1 MKKIILVMISMLF
14 ALEIFACDL
23 CSIYIGI
30 EPKDY
35 KNSFG
40 VRYRYRAFE
49 SDFLTTNN
57 ASNLRIN
64 STPTQRKGVINDKHL
79 GENTFNGSENET
91 FTYSETFISYDVF
104 ANFYLSKRFQLNV
117 NTYFADNYTYKNDST
132 LENISGIGDI
142 TITTTYQ
149 LFNTKQTADTSK
161 KFIHRV
167 NVGAGIA
174 IPTGSY
180 NKKSIVGFQTKIQPN
195 VILGSPIE
203 ELDPHLQS
211 GTGAFS
217 SLIILEYL
225 VKYKN
230 IGLNSNISYKANTE
244 NKNNFRF
251 ANRFNANSNIFYLG
265 KISKTLTLMPTIG
278 TAMEFSNRDTFE
290 NYSYLGSGG
299 EVWFAN
305 IGTTL
310 FVKNWGLNFMYYTP
324 VYQRL
329 NDIQPENKNR
339 VIAQLTYYFN

>member
-1 MKKIILVMISMLF
+1 MVSIFFTV
-14 ALEIFACDL
+14 ETFACDL

-40 VRYRYRAFE
+40 IRYRYRAFE
-49 SDFLTTNN
+49 SDFLSTNN
-57 ASNLRIN
+57 ALNLKMN
-64 STPTQRKGVINDKHL
+64 NYPTQRKSVITDKHL
-79 GENTFNGSENET
+79 GESVLNISEDET

-117 NTYFADNYTYKNDST
+117 NTFFADNYTYKNDST

-149 LFNTKQTADTSK
+149 LYNTTQTADTSK
-161 KFIHRV
+161 KFIHRI
-167 NVGAGIA
+167 NVGTGVVV
-174 IPTGSY
+174 PTGSY

-217 SLIILEYL
+217 SLFIFEYL
-225 VKYKN
+225 VRYKN
-230 IGLNSNISYKANTE
+230 IGLSYNLSYKANTT
-244 NKNNFRF
+244 NKNSFRF
-251 ANRFNANSNIFYLG
+251 ANRFNANASLFYLG
-265 KISKTLTLMPTIG
+265 KISKNFTLMPTIG
-278 TAMEFSNRDTFE
+278 TAVEFSNRDTFE

-299 EVWFAN
+299 ETWFAN
-305 IGTTL
+305 FGTTL
-310 FVKNWGLNFMYYTP
+310 FIKNWGLNFTYYMP

>member
-1 MKKIILVMISMLF
+1 MKKIILVMILMLF
-14 ALEIFACDL
+14 AVEIFACDL

-57 ASNLRIN
+57 ASNLRMN
-64 STPTQRKGVINDKHL
+64 NYPTQRKGVINDKHL
-79 GENTFNGSENET
+79 DESTFNGSENET

-104 ANFYLSKRFQLNV
+104 ANFYLNKRFQLNV
-117 NTYFADNYTYKNDST
+117 TTYFADNYTYKNDST

-142 TITTTYQ
+142 TITATYQ
-149 LFNTKQTADTSK
+149 LYNTKQTADTSK
-161 KFIHRV
+161 KLIHRV
-167 NVGAGIA
+167 NVGAGVA
-174 IPTGSY
+174 IPTGNY
-180 NKKSIVGFQTKIQPN
+180 NKKSIVGFQTKIQPY

-203 ELDPHLQS
+203 ELDPHMQS

-217 SLIILEYL
+217 SLFILEYL

-230 IGLNSNISYKANTE
+230 IGLSSNLSYKANTE

-251 ANRFNANSNIFYLG
+251 ANRFNANSNLFYLG
-265 KISKTLTLMPTIG
+265 KISKNLTLMPTLG

-305 IGTTL
+305 LGTT
-310 FVKNWGLNFMYYTP
+310 FFIKNWGINFIYYMP

-329 NDIQPENKNR
+329 NDVQPENKNR
-339 VIAQLTYYFN
+339 AIAQLTYYFN

>member
-14 ALEIFACDL
+14 AVEIFACDL

-57 ASNLRIN
+57 ASNLRMN
-64 STPTQRKGVINDKHL
+64 NHPTQRKGVINDKHL
-79 GENTFNGSENET
+79 DESTFNGSENET

-217 SLIILEYL
+217 SLFILEYL

>member
-1 MKKIILVMISMLF
+1 MKKIIPLMISLLC
-14 ALEIFACDL
+14 ATEILACDL

-40 VRYRYRAFE
+40 VRYRYRIFE
-49 SDFLTTNN
+49 SDFQLNSPTTNLKMI
-57 ASNLRIN
+57 S
-64 STPTQRKGVINDKHL
+64 PTNRKGINTDKHL
-79 GENTFNGSENET
+79 GESIYEQSEDKKFTYTET
-91 FTYSETFISYDVF
+91 FTSYDVY
-104 ANFYLSKRFQLNV
+104 ANFYLNQRLQLNV
-117 NTYFADNYTYKNDST
+117 STYFADNYTYKNDSI

-142 TITTTYQ
+142 NITAVYQ
-149 LFNTKQTADTSK
+149 LYNTTRTSDSTRK
-161 KFIHRV
+161 LVHRL
-167 NVGAGIA
+167 NFGMGLFL
-174 IPTGSY
+174 PTGNF
-180 NKKSIVGFQTKIQPN
+180 NKKSIIGFETKIQPN
-195 VILGSPIE
+195 VILGTPIE
-203 ELDPHLQS
+203 ELDPHLQA

-217 SLIILEYL
+217 GLLLAEYL
-225 VKYKN
+225 VKYSN
-230 IGLNSNISYKANTE
+230 WGITTNISYKANRE
-244 NKNNFRF
+244 NKNQFRF

-265 KISKTLTLMPTIG
+265 KISKNLTLMPTIG